1 MGQVSAPSGHLV
13 RVAIRSPR
21 RLFRDTLAVCLSG
34 QPEFTVV
41 GHVSDDAALLGLCDL
56 CGPDLVVY
64 DAGAGVGE
72 ALRAL
77 RTLRTR
83 FRRIR
88 LVVIYERLS
97 PTDLSGSRQVGVDT
111 LIPCSHGLDALLM
124 LLHQHVDAL
133 RSGVAV
139 PAPGGLTT
147 QEREIITLTAA
158 GHPVSRIADLLNTT
172 PFAVENCKRRIYQ
185 KLAVT
190 SQSHAIARAITL
202 GLVNRAPLPRPRVY
216 AAGGL
221 TLAVL
226 CGPDVPARYDVA
238 VALLAQHI
246 PFVTDGGNGGEGLDL
261 WDHAGSGTVPVIL
274 VDPTPEAW
282 QRLGDARVPIMVVTT
297 RPMSRGETLDALG
310 RGAVAIVAAERVA
323 EALVPALTLAA
334 AGHLTID
341 PTAANWL
348 IAAAGTYAGEPDG
361 GLPELTIR
369 EGDILRSIAAGH
381 SVRQTARSLGI
392 AEKTVENTQARLF
405 RKLGAR
411 NRAGALATAHAL
423 GLLELLDP

>member
-41 GHVSDDAALLGLCDL
+41 GHVADDIALLGLCDL

-64 DAGAGVGE
+64 DAGPAVGE

-77 RTLRTR
+77 RALRTR
-83 FRRIR
+83 FAGIR

-97 PTDLSGSRQVGVDT
+97 PTDLSGTRQAGVDT

-124 LLHQHVDAL
+124 LLHQHADAL
-133 RSGVAV
+133 RSGAV
-139 PAPGGLTT
+139 VPVPGGLST

-158 GHPVSRIADLLNTT
+158 GHPVSRIAELLTMT

-202 GLVNRAPLPRPRVY
+202 GLVNRSPVPRPRVY

-226 CGPDVPARYDVA
+226 CGPDGPARYDVA

-246 PFVTDGGNGGEGLDL
+246 PFVTDGGNGGLDL
-261 WDHAGSGTVPVIL
+261 WDQAGSGAVPVIL
-274 VDPTPEAW
+274 VDPTAESW
-282 QRLGDARVPIMVVTT
+282 QRLGDARAPVMVVTT
-297 RPMSRGETLDALG
+297 RPMGRGETLDALG
-310 RGAVAIVAAERVA
+310 RGAVAIVAAERIG

-341 PTAANWL
+341 PAAANWL
-348 IAAAGTYAGEPDG
+348 IAAAGTHAGEADT

>member
-64 DAGAGVGE
+64 DAGTGVGE

-77 RTLRTR
+77 RTLRAR
-83 FRRIR
+83 YSRLR
-88 LVVIYERLS
+88 LVVIYDRLS
-97 PTDLSGSRQVGVDT
+97 PSDMSGSRQVGVDT

-124 LLHQHVDAL
+124 LLHQHADAL
-133 RSGVAV
+133 RSGTAV
-139 PAPGGLTT
+139 PVPGGVTS

-158 GHPVSRIADLLNTT
+158 GHPVSRIAELLNMT

-246 PFVTDGGNGGEGLDL
+246 PFVTDGGNGDEGLDL
-261 WDHAGSGTVPVIL
+261 WDQAGSGTVPVIL
-274 VDPTPEAW
+274 VDPTPAAW
-282 QRLGDARVPIMVVTT
+282 QRLGDARVPIMVVTS
-297 RPMSRGETLDALG
+297 RQMSRGETLDALG
-310 RGAVAIVAAERVA
+310 RGLWPSSRPSGSARRWCRRSRSPR
-323 EALVPALTLAA
+323 PAT
-334 AGHLTID
+334 
-341 PTAANWL
+341 
-348 IAAAGTYAGEPDG
+348 
-361 GLPELTIR
+361 
-369 EGDILRSIAAGH
+369 
-381 SVRQTARSLGI
+381 
-392 AEKTVENTQARLF
+392 
-405 RKLGAR
+405 
-411 NRAGALATAHAL
+411 
-423 GLLELLDP
+423 